1 MTKEAVSG
9 LDMSL
14 NVDFICRVSEHQQ
27 FIHQQSD
34 TRSHPSHCTKAP
46 QPKACRPK
54 ARVSKKSSATQRAR
68 HEAMAA
74 RSLKKKLDLRKA
86 VLTSMGNAIKQLHR
100 TQHEEKPSFH
110 HQMPV
115 CVCCDNFIIG
125 TERVRRIAKKH

>member
-27 FIHQQSD
+27 CIHQQSD
-34 TRSHPSHCTKAP
+34 TTSDRSRYTKAP

-100 TQHEEKPSFH
+100 TQDEEKPSF

-125 TERVRRIAKKH
+125 TERVHRIAKKH